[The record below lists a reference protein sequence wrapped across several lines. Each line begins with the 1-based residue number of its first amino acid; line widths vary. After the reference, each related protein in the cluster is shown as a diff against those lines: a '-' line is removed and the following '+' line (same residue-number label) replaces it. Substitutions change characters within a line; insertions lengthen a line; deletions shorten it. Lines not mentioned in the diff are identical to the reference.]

1 MSTKPRKARFCAREV
16 APKADVLQAKPASM
30 DALLIAMMGYRTAA
44 IYYLAHPSVRD
55 FVKAQALKYDGDTR
69 DAIER
74 KADLI
79 DSLNQQ
85 SIGPNFP
92 NPDGYEGSLTPN
104 ERPSKAGPAIAP

>member
-1 MSTKPRKARFCAREV
+1 
-16 APKADVLQAKPASM
+16 M

-79 DSLNQQ
+79 DS
-85 SIGPNFP
+85 
-92 NPDGYEGSLTPN
+92 
-104 ERPSKAGPAIAP
+104 